1 MQDWHVFVESEK
13 NEHFVMIRNHNTSRC
28 LVTFGDKETAVRQV
42 NQLNTYPWAKLH
54 ELYLLA
60 MKKDIL
66 TLKHDFDLSGHRIK
80 VTDIRKS
87 EDKGYNLYVWVLN
100 KEVLVVK
107 NKKKYELE
115 SIVKTW
121 ALEYT
126 NEELVQ
132 KVREKVM
139 SKV

>member
-1 MQDWHVFVESEK
+1 MQDWHVFVHSDRDCY
-13 NEHFVMIRNHNTSRC
+13 FVMIRNHNTSRC
-28 LVTFGDKETAVRQV
+28 LVTFGDKETATRQA
-42 NQLNTYPWAKLH
+42 NRLNTYPWAKLH
-54 ELYLLA
+54 ELYLEA
-60 MKKDIL
+60 IKADIL
-66 TLKHDFDLSGHRIK
+66 MLKHDLDLSGHRIK
-80 VTDIRKS
+80 VTDIRKA

-115 SIVKTW
+115 GIVKTW

-132 KVREKVM
+132 KVREHVI
-139 SKV
+139 SKR